1 MQVNTLHTKT
11 KEQLRYITSNMRMYP
26 RNYALAAKK
35 EVARRHKKKQIRLD
49 IDKFQYNEFTEVR

>member
-1 MQVNTLHTKT
+1 MLVNTLHTKT

-35 EVARRHKKKQIRLD
+35 EVARRHKAKQVRLD
-49 IDKFQYNEFTEVR
+49 VDKWNYDAKF

>member
-1 MQVNTLHTKT
+1 
-11 KEQLRYITSNMRMYP
+11 MYP

-49 IDKFQYNEFTEVR
+49 VDKFQYNEFTEVR

>member
-1 MQVNTLHTKT
+1 MLANTLHTKT

>member
-1 MQVNTLHTKT
+1 MLANTLHTKT

-35 EVARRHKKKQIRLD
+35 EVARRHKAKQIRLD
-49 IDKFQYNEFTEVR
+49 IDKFRYDDFTEVR

>member
-35 EVARRHKKKQIRLD
+35 EVGRRHKRKQVRED
-49 IDKFQYNEFTEVR
+49 INKMQYNEFTEIR